1 MTVALTIGERKISA
15 DELMPLLSG
24 YGMLP
29 NLIQELIV
37 DQAIAQWVATLQ
49 EPAITDEE
57 AQAARTQFLAQQRID
72 SDEAYKAWLAR
83 HAMTAQQF
91 ETLALRSLRLE
102 KFKTAIWGPKLESYF
117 LSRKSALDKVIY
129 SLIRTKDVGIAQELY
144 FRIQDGEQSFAEL
157 AREYSQGQEAQ
168 TDGLIG
174 PVELSVPHP
183 TMAKMLSVSQPGQLW
198 PPTRISDWMVI
209 VRLERYVPVQM
220 DDNTRQRLLNELFTT
235 WLDEQLTAV
244 TGAIANPDAPAPEV
258 SAPLPTDEATD
269 EDTSGDDVSPNDASD
284 DASPNDTSSDDASP
298 WDDPAA
304 ASSATQPPSTSKDSP
319 TAVDV

>member
-37 DQAIAQWVATLQ
+37 DQAIAQWEATLK
-49 EPAITDEE
+49 EPVITDEE

-102 KFKTAIWGPKLESYF
+102 KFKTATWGPKLESYF

-235 WLDEQLTAV
+235 WLDEQLAAV
-244 TGAIANPDAPAPEV
+244 AGAIANPDAPAPDV

-269 EDTSGDDVSPNDASD
+269 EDAPGDEASPNDASSD
-284 DASPNDTSSDDASP
+284 NASSNDANRDAASP

-304 ASSATQPPSTSKDSP
+304 ASSAPQPSSTS
-319 TAVDV
+319 

>member
-1 MTVALTIGERKISA
+1 
-15 DELMPLLSG
+15 MPLLSS

-37 DQAIAQWVATLQ
+37 DQAIAQWEATLQ
-49 EPAITDEE
+49 EPAINEEE
-57 AQAARTQFLAQQRID
+57 AQAARKQFLAQQRID
-72 SDEAYKAWLAR
+72 SEDAYKSWLTR
-83 HAMTAQQF
+83 NAMTPQQF
-91 ETLALRSLRLE
+91 EALAVRSLRLE
-102 KFKTAIWGPKLESYF
+102 KFKTATWGPKLESYF
-117 LSRKSALDKVIY
+117 LSRKSSLDKVIY

-183 TMAKMLSVSQPGQLW
+183 TLAKMLSVSQPSQLW

-220 DDNTRQRLLNELFTT
+220 DDNTRQRLLNELFNT
-235 WLDEQLTAV
+235 WLNEQLTAV
-244 TGAIANPDAPAPEV
+244 TGAIANPDAPAPDV
-258 SAPLPTDEATD
+258 SAPLPTDK
-269 EDTSGDDVSPNDASD
+269 DTSNEEPSNEEPSIQSTSD
-284 DASPNDTSSDDASP
+284 EVMSDEVSP
-298 WDDPAA
+298 WDDPTPSND
-304 ASSATQPPSTSKDSP
+304 SSTLQTPSTSKDSP